1 MAFDPKTRELE
12 IPPAAARDEH
22 CGEVLRAW
30 IVNQGLHVS
39 LTPGAFGS
47 DAGVWGMLLVDI
59 ARHVARAFHAETGA
73 DQDATLAAIPSM
85 FDAEW
90 NDATDTGATE
100 AVQPAKGH

>member
-1 MAFDPKTRELE
+1 MVFDPRTRELA
-12 IPPAAARDEH
+12 IPPAAARDED

-39 LTPGAFGS
+39 LTPSAFGP
-47 DAGVWGMLLVDI
+47 DAGVWGLLLVDI
-59 ARHVARAFHAETGA
+59 ARHVARALHAETGA
-73 DQDATLAAIPSM
+73 DQDATLAAIRAM

-90 NDATDTGATE
+90 NDATDTGATA